1 MPVKRVDVGVTKS
14 VAEGKRYL
22 KIDEIHKMIINDKA
36 TLVTT
41 HSRDDF
47 NPNFT
52 CLGRTDSD
60 GFSD

>member
-14 VAEGKRYL
+14 VAEGKGYL
-22 KIDEIHKMIINDKA
+22 KIDEIQKMIINKA

-47 NPNFT
+47 HPNFT
-52 CLGRTDSD
+52 CLGWTDSD
-60 GFSD
+60 GFSN